1 MASTEQARAAVDEVV
16 HRLDE
21 VDDTTRAK
29 IPERSVALLLHDL
42 GGGYRARLAGGRLVD
57 VAEVD
62 AGDQTPADV
71 RFVMS
76 SDQLLE
82 LLSGEPPSRLPG
94 PPAGSGSMP
103 GCASCSSC
111 AASCSPA
118 AG

>member
-71 RFVMS
+71 RFVMI

-82 LLSGEPPSRLPG
+82 LLSGELSFAAAWATGRIRVHARLRELLELRRFL
-94 PPAGSGSMP
+94 
-103 GCASCSSC
+103 
-111 AASCSPA
+111 
-118 AG
+118 